1 MELTFGAND
10 RVLLL
15 GASGWFGRTFH
26 AMLPKGV
33 PVLPVAGTRRGEYE
47 AWDLALVRDFNPTI
61 VVNFAF
67 LTSDRE
73 QIVGMERFVYTNE
86 TLTSRLLQAAE
97 LPRVRAVMTASSG
110 AATALPLSME
120 SNPYGVLK
128 LREENALMS
137 VASHRRNVVVARAWS
152 VSGPYVRDPNRYAF
166 SQFIVQAWRGRVLVE
181 ASCPV
186 IRRYVA
192 ADDYLSVCA
201 YHLTQGW
208 TGDIDSGGEKI
219 EMGSLAERIVSIVN
233 PSATVIRSAWTSDV
247 PSEYA
252 SDDITWRA
260 ACRRIGF
267 EAANIDEQV
276 RRSAPRLIA
285 ATT

>member
-1 MELTFGAND
+1 MFGTTD

-26 AMLPKGV
+26 AMLPKSV
-33 PVLPVAGTRRGEYE
+33 PVLLVAGTKRGIYE

-67 LTSDRE
+67 LTSERV
-73 QIVGMERFVYTNE
+73 QIEGMERFVDMNE
-86 TLTSRLLQAAE
+86 TLTARLLQATE
-97 LPRVRAVMTASSG
+97 LPRVHAVMTVSSG

-137 VASHRRNVVVARAWS
+137 FASHRRNIVVARAWS
-152 VSGPYVRDPNRYAF
+152 VSGPYVRNPNRYAF
-166 SQFIVQAWRGRVLVE
+166 SQFIVQAWQGRVRIE
-181 ASCPV
+181 ASRPV

-192 ADDYLSVCA
+192 ADDFLSVCA
-201 YHLTQGW
+201 SHMIQGW
-208 TGDIDSGGEKI
+208 TGDIDSGGERI
-219 EMGSLAERIVSIVN
+219 ELGALAERIVSIVN

-252 SDDITWRA
+252 SDNITWRA

-267 EAANIDEQV
+267 EAAKIDEQV
-276 RRSAPRLIA
+276 RRTAPRLIA
-285 ATT
+285 AIT

>member
-1 MELTFGAND
+1 MELTFGTSD

-33 PVLPVAGTRRGEYE
+33 PVLPVAGTKRGIYE
-47 AWDLALVRDFNPTI
+47 VWSSTLVRDFNPTI

-67 LTSDRE
+67 LTSERV
-73 QIVGMERFVYTNE
+73 QIEGLERFVDTNE
-86 TLTSRLLQAAE
+86 TLTARLLQAAE
-97 LPRVRAVMTASSG
+97 LPRVHAVMTASSG
-110 AATALPLSME
+110 AAKALPLSME

-152 VSGPYVRDPNRYAF
+152 VSGSHVRNPNRYAF
-166 SQFIVQAWRGRVLVE
+166 SQFILQARRGRVRIE
-181 ASCPV
+181 ASRPV

-192 ADDYLSVCA
+192 VDDFLSVCTN
-201 YHLTQGW
+201 HLTRGW
-208 TGDIDSGGEKI
+208 TGDIDSGGERI
-219 EMGSLAERIVSIVN
+219 EVGSLAERIVSIVN
-233 PSATVIRSAWTSDV
+233 PSATVTRAPWTSDA

-252 SDDITWRA
+252 SDNITWEA
-260 ACRRIGF
+260 ACGRIGF
-267 EAANIDEQV
+267 GAANIDEQI
-276 RRSAPRLIA
+276 RRAGLLHE
-285 ATT
+285 